1 MNLEPDHIYQRLYD
15 AGIHEIDA
23 GYRKFALVFKRT
35 LAYKGDKCFG
45 VTDWDKGEISLVTT
59 QGKEDARET
68 LVHELMHVVLEIVGL
83 GGHEQTGIITRRTN
97 EELVTLISRGL
108 LLLMN
113 LNPHLF
119 SIIDEQ
125 SQTRSSSPSVDTIPL

>member
-1 MNLEPDHIYQRLYD
+1 MNLEPDHIYQRLHD
-15 AGIHEIDA
+15 AGIHGIDA
-23 GYRKFALVFKRT
+23 GYRKFTFVFKRT
-35 LAYKGDKCFG
+35 LTYKGDKCFG
-45 VTDWDKGEISLVTT
+45 LTDWDRGEIAFATT
-59 QGKEDARET
+59 QAKDDARET
-68 LVHELMHVVLEIVGL
+68 LVHELMHVVLDLVGL

-113 LNPHLF
+113 LNPRLF

-125 SQTRSSSPSVDTIPL
+125 SQTRPTAPDGDTVSL